1 MRPGIPGIL
10 LRILKITGITTGS
23 LILLLFL
30 LPYLFPGFVSSKIRQ
45 WARHSIRTELT
56 FSSARLS
63 FFRHFP
69 ALTLTLYDVRLKGS
83 APFQDQELIDAREIS
98 LGVDLSSIFSEVDI
112 DKIFLTD
119 AYINVQT
126 DSTGH
131 ANYNIY
137 ISKKTNAP
145 AQPESS
151 DSAGASLKIQK
162 IIIENSKIVYNDRSL
177 PMLINARG
185 FNYQGSGD
193 LSKDVFD
200 LNTHMQVDTIDFYY
214 DKMAYFVSKK
224 LNADLITQIN
234 TNSLAFSFEKNNL
247 LINQLPVEFIGRLSF
262 LKEGYDM
269 DFKLRSTDSS
279 LHDMFSAL
287 PPDMVNW
294 LSKTEVKGSGD
305 VDASLTGK
313 YIASSNTMP
322 GLIFNMK
329 IRNGYISNNKAPV
342 PVSNLFLNFQS
353 RMPGLNPDSLQVDI
367 DSVFFN
373 LDKDYFSAILR
384 TKGLKAPWISARA
397 HSTLDLENLD
407 NAFGIAPV
415 DLKGRFDLQFQAE
428 GQYATRIVR
437 HETLRKTTTDTV
449 ISSIPRFTL
458 TSRLSNG
465 YFKYASQPEAIRD
478 VSFHLDASCAD
489 PDYRHTRVT
498 LDSLN
503 AKVLTSYI
511 KGFFHVGG
519 GAGPPAGGAPAARA
533 GSLSIDAG
541 LETIFHLADIK
552 KVYPLDSMDL
562 AGDLSVH
569 VRTKGNYL
577 PSKHEFP
584 ITQADLQ
591 LKDGS
596 IKTKYYPHPLQQI
609 QVSAKVTNTDGSIK
623 DLDVALTPI
632 SFLFEGQPFT
642 VRADLKDFTNLR
654 YNIMSRGTLDI
665 GKVSKVFGLKD
676 YNVSGLIETHLS
688 LRGRESDATSGHYDR
703 LFNEGTLRM
712 KELQVSSEL
721 FPMPFLIHTGL
732 FHFNQD
738 KMWFDAFN
746 ATYGKSRFTLNGW
759 LSDVIG
765 YMTKKGEPLH
775 GSFTLKSDYVLVDQL
790 MAFAGPATPVTA
802 ATSATPAN
810 PGTKLPLVS
819 STGPSTGL
827 SRAAGAP
834 TGVIIVPGDLAVGFH
849 ADIKKIEYNGL
860 DIDSFSGGVS
870 MDSGTVH
877 LDTTT
882 FVLAGAP
889 IEMNASYHSQSPKSA
904 TFDYHLQAKDFDV
917 HRAYTEVKLFHDMAS
932 SAAKAQGIISL
943 DYQLSGRL
951 DGNMH
956 PIYPSLKGKGTL
968 SLSKVKVKGMRMFG
982 EVSKQ
987 TNKDVNDPDLSKVEI
1002 KSTIDNNI
1010 ITIQRTRMKVS
1021 VFKLRIEG
1029 QTSFDGRL
1037 NLHVRVGLPP
1047 FGILGIPVTV
1057 IGTEDK
1063 PEVKI
1068 RRGKS
1073 GDILTETDD
1082 TEAEA
1087 NQATKPPPQ

>member
-1 MRPGIPGIL
+1 MKRGLRRIL
-10 LRILKITGITTGS
+10 FRILKITGISIGS
-23 LILLLFL
+23 ILLLLFL

-119 AYINVQT
+119 AYINVQA

-137 ISKKTNAP
+137 VSKKTNAP
-145 AQPESS
+145 AQPA
-151 DSAGASLKIQK
+151 DSAGASLKIQQ
-162 IIIENSKIVYNDRSL
+162 IIIENSRVVYNDQSL

-200 LNTHMQVDTIDFYY
+200 LNTHMQVDSIDFYY

-262 LKEGYDM
+262 LKDGYDM

-322 GLIFNMK
+322 DLIFNMK

-353 RMPGLNPDSLQVDI
+353 RMPGLNPDSLQVNI

-373 LDKDYFSAILR
+373 LDKDYFSAIIHS
-384 TKGLKAPWISARA
+384 KGLKAPYISAKVRSA
-397 HSTLDLENLD
+397 LDLEKFD

-415 DLKGRFDLQFQAE
+415 DLKGSLTLQLQAE
-428 GQYATRIVR
+428 GQYATRVIKKT
-437 HETLRKTTTDTV
+437 TLRKTIPDTV
-449 ISSIPRFTL
+449 VSSIPHFTL
-458 TSRLSNG
+458 TSSLHNG
-465 YFKYASQPEAIRD
+465 YFKYASEPEAVRNI
-478 VSFHLDASCAD
+478 SFDLNAGCAD
-489 PDYRHTRVT
+489 NDYKNTHLTIDNINV
-498 LDSLN
+498 N
-503 AKVLTSYI
+503 VLSSYI
-511 KGFFHVGG
+511 KGFFRIGRTDG
-519 GAGPPAGGAPAARA
+519 GAAAEAGIPATPSHSAPASSIGRALARP
-533 GSLSIDAG
+533 LPIDAG
-541 LETIFHLADIK
+541 LETIFHLSDIK

-584 ITQADLQ
+584 LTQADLQ
-591 LKDGS
+591 LKDGRV
-596 IKTKYYPHPLQQI
+596 KTKYYPDPLENI
-609 QVSAKVTNTDGSIK
+609 QVSARVTNTDGSMK
-623 DLDVALTPI
+623 DIDVALTPI

-642 VRADLKDFTNLR
+642 VQADLKNPSNLR
-654 YNIMSRGTLDI
+654 YNVVSRGTLDI
-665 GKVSKVFGLKD
+665 GKIGKVFGLKD
-676 YNVSGLIETHLS
+676 YDVTGLIETHLS
-688 LRGRESDATSGHYDR
+688 LRGQQSDATAGHYDR
-703 LFNEGTLRM
+703 LFNEGTLKM
-712 KELQVSSEL
+712 KELKVSSEL
-721 FPMPFLIHTGL
+721 FPMPFFIHTGV
-732 FHFNQD
+732 FHFDQD

-746 ATYGKSRFTLNGW
+746 ASYGKSRFTLNGW

-775 GSFTLKSDYVLVDQL
+775 GNFDLKSDYVLVDQL
-790 MAFAGPATPVTA
+790 MAFADTGKATASAVSTA
-802 ATSATPAN
+802 
-810 PGTKLPLVS
+810 
-819 STGPSTGL
+819 
-827 SRAAGAP
+827 RAGAS

-870 MDSGTVH
+870 IDSGTVR

-882 FVLAGAP
+882 FVLVGAP
-889 IEMNASYHSQSPKSA
+889 IEMNASYHSQSPQSA
-904 TFDYHLQAKDFDV
+904 SFDYHLQAKDFDV

-968 SLSKVKVKGMRMFG
+968 SLSKVKIKGMRMFG

-987 TNKDVNDPDLSKVEI
+987 TNKDVNDPDLSKVDI
-1002 KSTIDNNI
+1002 KSTIANNI

-1021 VFKLRIEG
+1021 AFKLRIEG

-1047 FGILGIPVTV
+1047 FGIIGIPVTV

-1063 PEVKI
+1063 PEVKV

-1073 GDILTETDD
+1073 GDALEETDS
-1082 TEAEA
+1082 EEGA
-1087 NQATKPPPQ
+1087 NQ

>member
-1 MRPGIPGIL
+1 MRPGLRRPL
-10 LRILKITGITTGS
+10 LRILKITGITVGS

-119 AYINVQT
+119 AYINVQA
-126 DSTGH
+126 DSMGH

-145 AQPESS
+145 AQPA
-151 DSAGASLKIQK
+151 DSAGASLKIQQ
-162 IIIENSKIVYNDRSL
+162 IIIENSRVVYNDRSL

-200 LNTHMQVDTIDFYY
+200 LNTHMQVDSIDFYY

-262 LKEGYDM
+262 LKDGYDM

-294 LSKTEVKGSGD
+294 LSKTDVKGSGD

-322 GLIFNMK
+322 DLIFNMK

-353 RMPGLNPDSLQVDI
+353 RMPGLNPDSLQVNI

-384 TKGLKAPWISARA
+384 TKGLKAPYISAKVRSA
-397 HSTLDLENLD
+397 LDLEKFD
-407 NAFGIAPV
+407 NAFGIAPI
-415 DLKGRFDLQFQAE
+415 DLKGSFNLQLQAE
-428 GQYATRIVR
+428 GQYATRVIKKT
-437 HETLRKTTTDTV
+437 TLRKTILDTV
-449 ISSIPRFTL
+449 VSSIPHFTL
-458 TSRLSNG
+458 TSSLHNG
-465 YFKYASQPEAIRD
+465 YFKYASEPEAVRNI
-478 VSFHLDASCAD
+478 SFNLDASCAD
-489 PDYRHTRVT
+489 PDYRHTRLI

-519 GAGPPAGGAPAARA
+519 PATSPSAAET
-533 GSLSIDAG
+533 GFSIDAG
-541 LETIFHLADIK
+541 LETVFHLADLK

-569 VRTKGNYL
+569 VRTKGTYQ
-577 PSKHEFP
+577 PAKHQFP
-584 ITQADLQ
+584 VTQADLQ
-591 LKDGS
+591 LTNGS
-596 IKTKYYPHPLQQI
+596 IKTKYYPDPLQQI

-623 DLDVALTPI
+623 DLDVALTPV
-632 SFLFEGQPFT
+632 SFRFEGQPFT

-654 YNIMSRGTLDI
+654 YNIMSRGPLDI
-665 GKVSKVFGLKD
+665 GKVSKVFGLKNYD
-676 YNVSGLIETHLS
+676 VSGLIETNLS
-688 LRGRESDATSGHYDR
+688 LRGRESDATTGHYDR

-732 FHFNQD
+732 FHFDQD

-775 GSFTLKSDYVLVDQL
+775 GNFTLKSDYVLVDQL
-790 MAFAGPATPVTA
+790 MAFAGPT
-802 ATSATPAN
+802 TSASAA
-810 PGTKLPLVS
+810 
-819 STGPSTGL
+819 
-827 SRAAGAP
+827 AAGSHSN

-889 IEMNASYHSQSPKSA
+889 IEMNASYHSQSPQSA
-904 TFDYHLQAKDFDV
+904 SFDYHLQAKDFDV

-932 SAAKAQGIISL
+932 SAAKARGIISL

-956 PIYPSLKGKGTL
+956 PIYPSLKGKGIL

-1021 VFKLRIEG
+1021 AFKLRIEG

-1047 FGILGIPVTV
+1047 FGIIGIPVTV

-1068 RRGKS
+1068 RRGRS

-1087 NQATKPPPQ
+1087 NPATKSPPQ

>member
-1 MRPGIPGIL
+1 MKPGMPRIL
-10 LRILKITGITTGS
+10 FRILKITGISIGS
-23 LILLLFL
+23 IILLLFL

-119 AYINVQT
+119 AYINVQA

-137 ISKKTNAP
+137 VSKKTNAP
-145 AQPESS
+145 AQPA
-151 DSAGASLKIQK
+151 DSADASLKIQQ
-162 IIIENSKIVYNDRSL
+162 IIIENSRIVYNDQSL

-200 LNTHMQVDTIDFYY
+200 LNTHMQVDSIDFYY

-262 LKEGYDM
+262 LKDGYDM

-322 GLIFNMK
+322 DLNFNMK

-342 PVSNLFLNFQS
+342 PVSHLFLNFQS
-353 RMPGLNPDSLQVDI
+353 RMSGLNPDSLQINI

-373 LDKDYFSAILR
+373 LDKDYFSAVINS
-384 TKGLKAPWISARA
+384 KGLKAPYISAKVRSA
-397 HSTLDLENLD
+397 LDLEKFD
-407 NAFGIAPV
+407 NAFGIAPI
-415 DLKGRFDLQFQAE
+415 DLKGSFNLQLQAE
-428 GQYATRIVR
+428 GQYATRVIKKT
-437 HETLRKTTTDTV
+437 TLRKTILDTV
-449 ISSIPRFTL
+449 VSSIPHFTL
-458 TSRLSNG
+458 TSSLHNG
-465 YFKYASQPEAIRD
+465 YFKYASKPEAVRNI
-478 VSFHLDASCAD
+478 SFDLDAGCAD
-489 PDYRHTRVT
+489 NDYKNTHLTIDNINV
-498 LDSLN
+498 N
-503 AKVLTSYI
+503 VLSSYI
-511 KGFFHVGG
+511 KGFFRLGN
-519 GAGPPAGGAPAARA
+519 A

-541 LETIFHLADIK
+541 LETIFHLSDIK

-569 VRTKGNYL
+569 VRTRGNYL

-591 LKDGS
+591 LKNGS
-596 IKTKYYPHPLQQI
+596 VKTKYYPDPLENI
-609 QVSAKVTNTDGSIK
+609 QVSARVTNTDGSMK
-623 DLDVALTPI
+623 DIDVALTPV

-642 VRADLKDFTNLR
+642 VRADLKNPSNLR

-665 GKVSKVFGLKD
+665 GKIARVFGLKD
-676 YNVSGLIETHLS
+676 YQVTGLIETHLS
-688 LRGRESDATSGHYDR
+688 LRGQESDATAGHYDR

-712 KELQVSSEL
+712 KELQVSAEL
-721 FPMPFLIHTGL
+721 FPLPFRIHTGL
-732 FHFNQD
+732 FRFDQD

-746 ATYGKSRFTLNGW
+746 ASYGKSRFTLNGW

-775 GSFTLKSDYVLVDQL
+775 GNFDLKSDYVLVDQL
-790 MAFAGPATPVTA
+790 MAFAGPATPASA
-802 ATSATPAN
+802 APSARP
-810 PGTKLPLVS
+810 
-819 STGPSTGL
+819 
-827 SRAAGAP
+827 AAGAP
-834 TGVIIVPGDLAVGFH
+834 TGVIIVPADLAVGFH

-870 MDSGTVH
+870 IDSGTVH

-882 FVLAGAP
+882 FVLVGAP
-889 IEMNASYHSQSPKSA
+889 IEMNASYHSQSPQSA
-904 TFDYHLQAKDFDV
+904 SFDYHLQAKDFDV

-1002 KSTIDNNI
+1002 KSTIANNI

-1021 VFKLRIEG
+1021 AFKLRIEG

-1047 FGILGIPVTV
+1047 FGIIGIPVTV

-1063 PEVKI
+1063 PEVKV

-1073 GDILTETDD
+1073 GDALEETDSE
-1082 TEAEA
+1082 EAA
-1087 NQATKPPPQ
+1087 NQ

>member
-1 MRPGIPGIL
+1 MKPGMPRIL
-10 LRILKITGITTGS
+10 FRILKITGISIGS
-23 LILLLFL
+23 IILLLFL

-119 AYINVQT
+119 AYINVQA

-137 ISKKTNAP
+137 VSKKTNAP
-145 AQPESS
+145 AQPA
-151 DSAGASLKIQK
+151 DSAGASLKIQQ
-162 IIIENSKIVYNDRSL
+162 IIIENSRIVYNDQSL

-200 LNTHMQVDTIDFYY
+200 LNTHMQVDSIDFYY

-262 LKEGYDM
+262 LKDGYDM

-322 GLIFNMK
+322 DLNFNMK

-342 PVSNLFLNFQS
+342 PVSHLFLNFQS
-353 RMPGLNPDSLQVDI
+353 RMSGLNPDSLQINI

-373 LDKDYFSAILR
+373 LDKDYFSAVINS
-384 TKGLKAPWISARA
+384 KGLKAPYISAKVRSA
-397 HSTLDLENLD
+397 LDLEKFD
-407 NAFGIAPV
+407 NAFGIAPI
-415 DLKGRFDLQFQAE
+415 DLKGSFNLQLQAE
-428 GQYATRIVR
+428 GQYATRVIKKT
-437 HETLRKTTTDTV
+437 TLRKTILDTV
-449 ISSIPRFTL
+449 VSSIPHFTL
-458 TSRLSNG
+458 TSSLHNG
-465 YFKYASQPEAIRD
+465 YFKYASKPEAVRNI
-478 VSFHLDASCAD
+478 SFDLDAGCAD
-489 PDYRHTRVT
+489 NDYKNTHLTIDNINV
-498 LDSLN
+498 N
-503 AKVLTSYI
+503 VLSSYI
-511 KGFFHVGG
+511 KGFFRLGN
-519 GAGPPAGGAPAARA
+519 A

-541 LETIFHLADIK
+541 LETIFHLSDIK

-569 VRTKGNYL
+569 VRTRGNYL

-591 LKDGS
+591 LKNGS
-596 IKTKYYPHPLQQI
+596 VKTKYYPDPLENI
-609 QVSAKVTNTDGSIK
+609 QVSARVTNTDGSMK
-623 DLDVALTPI
+623 DIDVALTPV

-642 VRADLKDFTNLR
+642 VRADLKNPSNLR

-665 GKVSKVFGLKD
+665 GKIARVFGLKD
-676 YNVSGLIETHLS
+676 YQVTGLIETHLS
-688 LRGRESDATSGHYDR
+688 LRGQESDATAGHYDR

-712 KELQVSSEL
+712 KELQVSAEL
-721 FPMPFLIHTGL
+721 FPLPFRIHTGL
-732 FHFNQD
+732 FRFDQD

-746 ATYGKSRFTLNGW
+746 ASYGKSRFTLNGW

-775 GSFTLKSDYVLVDQL
+775 GNFDLKSDYVLVDQL
-790 MAFAGPATPVTA
+790 MAFAGPATP
-802 ATSATPAN
+802 TSAA
-810 PGTKLPLVS
+810 
-819 STGPSTGL
+819 PSA
-827 SRAAGAP
+827 RPAAGAP
-834 TGVIIVPGDLAVGFH
+834 TGVIIVPADLAVGFH

-870 MDSGTVH
+870 IDSGTVH

-882 FVLAGAP
+882 FVLVGAP
-889 IEMNASYHSQSPKSA
+889 IEMNASYHSQGPQSA
-904 TFDYHLQAKDFDV
+904 SFDYHLQAKDFDV

-1002 KSTIDNNI
+1002 KSTIANNI

-1021 VFKLRIEG
+1021 AFKLRIEG

-1047 FGILGIPVTV
+1047 FGIIGIPVTV

-1063 PEVKI
+1063 PEVKV

-1073 GDILTETDD
+1073 GDALEETDSE
-1082 TEAEA
+1082 EAA
-1087 NQATKPPPQ
+1087 NQ

>member
-1 MRPGIPGIL
+1 MKPGMPRIL
-10 LRILKITGITTGS
+10 FRILKITGISIGS
-23 LILLLFL
+23 IILLLFL

-119 AYINVQT
+119 AYINVQA

-137 ISKKTNAP
+137 VSKKTNAP
-145 AQPESS
+145 AQPA
-151 DSAGASLKIQK
+151 DSAGASLKIQQ
-162 IIIENSKIVYNDRSL
+162 IIIENSRIVYNDQSL

-200 LNTHMQVDTIDFYY
+200 LNTHMQVDSIDFYY

-262 LKEGYDM
+262 LKDGYDM

-322 GLIFNMK
+322 DLNFNMK

-342 PVSNLFLNFQS
+342 PVSHLFLNFQS
-353 RMPGLNPDSLQVDI
+353 RMSGLNPDSLQINI

-373 LDKDYFSAILR
+373 LDKDYFSAVINS
-384 TKGLKAPWISARA
+384 KGLKAPYISAKVRSA
-397 HSTLDLENLD
+397 LDLEKFD
-407 NAFGIAPV
+407 NAFGIAPI
-415 DLKGRFDLQFQAE
+415 DLKGSFNLQLQAE
-428 GQYATRIVR
+428 GQYATRVIKKT
-437 HETLRKTTTDTV
+437 TLRKTILDTV
-449 ISSIPRFTL
+449 VSSIPHFTL
-458 TSRLSNG
+458 TSSLHNG
-465 YFKYASQPEAIRD
+465 YFKYASKPEAVRNI
-478 VSFHLDASCAD
+478 SFDLDAGCAD
-489 PDYRHTRVT
+489 NDYKNTHLTIDNINV
-498 LDSLN
+498 N
-503 AKVLTSYI
+503 VLSSYI
-511 KGFFHVGG
+511 KGFFRLGN
-519 GAGPPAGGAPAARA
+519 A

-541 LETIFHLADIK
+541 LETIFHLSDIK

-569 VRTKGNYL
+569 VRTRGNYL

-591 LKDGS
+591 LKNGS
-596 IKTKYYPHPLQQI
+596 VKTKYYPDPLENI
-609 QVSAKVTNTDGSIK
+609 QVSARVTNTDGSMK
-623 DLDVALTPI
+623 DIDVALTPV

-642 VRADLKDFTNLR
+642 VRADLKNPSNLR

-665 GKVSKVFGLKD
+665 GKIARVFGLKD
-676 YNVSGLIETHLS
+676 YQVTGLIETHLS
-688 LRGRESDATSGHYDR
+688 LRGQESDATAGHYDR

-712 KELQVSSEL
+712 KELQVSAEL
-721 FPMPFLIHTGL
+721 FPLPFRIHTGL
-732 FHFNQD
+732 FRFDQD

-746 ATYGKSRFTLNGW
+746 ASYGKSRFTLNGW

-775 GSFTLKSDYVLVDQL
+775 GNFDLKSDYVLVDQL
-790 MAFAGPATPVTA
+790 MAFAGPATP
-802 ATSATPAN
+802 TSAA
-810 PGTKLPLVS
+810 
-819 STGPSTGL
+819 PSA
-827 SRAAGAP
+827 RPAAGAP
-834 TGVIIVPGDLAVGFH
+834 TGVIIVPADLAVGFH

-870 MDSGTVH
+870 IDSGTVH

-882 FVLAGAP
+882 FVLVGAP
-889 IEMNASYHSQSPKSA
+889 IEMNASYHSQSPQSA
-904 TFDYHLQAKDFDV
+904 SFDYHLQAKDFDV

-968 SLSKVKVKGMRMFG
+968 SLSKVKVKGLRMFG

-1002 KSTIDNNI
+1002 KSTIANNI

-1021 VFKLRIEG
+1021 AFKLRIEG
-1029 QTSFDGRL
+1029 QTSFDDRL

-1047 FGILGIPVTV
+1047 FGIIGIPVTV

-1063 PEVKI
+1063 PEVKV

-1073 GDILTETDD
+1073 GDALEETDSE
-1082 TEAEA
+1082 EAA
-1087 NQATKPPPQ
+1087 NQ

>member
-1 MRPGIPGIL
+1 MKQGLRRIL
-10 LRILKITGITTGS
+10 FRILKITGISIGS
-23 LILLLFL
+23 IILLLFL

-83 APFQDQELIDAREIS
+83 APFQDQELIDAHEIS

-119 AYINVQT
+119 AYINVQA

-151 DSAGASLKIQK
+151 DSAGASLKIQQ

-200 LNTHMQVDTIDFYY
+200 LNTHMQVDSIDFYY

-224 LNADLITQIN
+224 LNADLVTRIN

-262 LKEGYDM
+262 LKDGYDM

-287 PPDMVNW
+287 PPDMVDW

-322 GLIFNMK
+322 DLIFNMK

-342 PVSNLFLNFQS
+342 PVSHLFLNFQS

-384 TKGLKAPWISARA
+384 TKGLKAPYLSAKVRSA
-397 HSTLDLENLD
+397 LDLEKFD
-407 NAFGIAPV
+407 NAFGIAPI
-415 DLKGRFDLQFQAE
+415 DLKGSFNLQLQAE
-428 GQYATRIVR
+428 GQYATRVIKKT
-437 HETLRKTTTDTV
+437 TLRKTILDTV
-449 ISSIPRFTL
+449 VSSIPHFTL
-458 TSRLSNG
+458 TSSLHNG
-465 YFKYASQPEAIRD
+465 YFKYASEPEAVRNI
-478 VSFHLDASCAD
+478 SFDLDAGCVSS
-489 PDYRHTRVT
+489 DYKNTHLTI
-498 LDSLN
+498 DSLN
-503 AKVLTSYI
+503 ANVLSSYI

-519 GAGPPAGGAPAARA
+519 ATAAAAHHRAPSPAAA
-533 GSLSIDAG
+533 GTGFSIDAG
-541 LETIFHLADIK
+541 LETVIHLADLK

-569 VRTKGNYL
+569 VRTKGTYQ
-577 PSKHEFP
+577 PAKHQFP
-584 ITQADLQ
+584 VTQADLQ
-591 LKDGS
+591 LTNGS
-596 IKTKYYPHPLQQI
+596 IKTKYYPDPLENI
-609 QVSAKVTNTDGSIK
+609 QVSARVTNTDGSIK

-676 YNVSGLIETHLS
+676 YGVTGLIETRLS
-688 LRGRESDATSGHYDR
+688 LRGQESDATTGHYDR

-732 FHFNQD
+732 FHFDQD

-775 GSFTLKSDYVLVDQL
+775 GNFTLKSDYVLVDQL
-790 MAFAGPATPVTA
+790 MAFAGSSSTAAGTA
-802 ATSATPAN
+802 ATPA
-810 PGTKLPLVS
+810 S
-819 STGPSTGL
+819 SN
-827 SRAAGAP
+827 AASP
-834 TGVIIVPGDLAVGFH
+834 TGVIIIPGDLAVGFH

-877 LDTTT
+877 LDTTI
-882 FVLAGAP
+882 FVLVGAP
-889 IEMNASYHSQSPKSA
+889 VEMNASYHSQSPQSA
-904 TFDYHLQAKDFDV
+904 SFDYHLQAKDFDV

-1047 FGILGIPVTV
+1047 FGIIGIPVTV

-1073 GDILTETDD
+1073 GDVLEETDSG
-1082 TEAEA
+1082 EAA
-1087 NQATKPPPQ
+1087 NQ

>member
-1 MRPGIPGIL
+1 MKPGLRRIL
-10 LRILKITGITTGS
+10 FRILKITGISIGS
-23 LILLLFL
+23 IILLLFL
-30 LPYLFPGFVSSKIRQ
+30 LPYLFPGFVSTKIRQ

-83 APFQDQELIDAREIS
+83 APFQDEELIDAREIS

-119 AYINVQT
+119 AYINVQA
-126 DSTGH
+126 DSAGH
-131 ANYNIY
+131 PNYNIY
-137 ISKKTNAP
+137 ISKKTKTNTP
-145 AQPESS
+145 AQPA

-162 IIIENSKIVYNDRSL
+162 IIIENSRVVYNDRSI

-200 LNTHMQVDTIDFYY
+200 LNTHMQIDTIDFNY

-224 LNADLITQIN
+224 LDADLITRIN
-234 TNSLAFSFEKNNL
+234 TNALAFSFEKNNL
-247 LINQLPVEFIGRLSF
+247 LINDLPVEFVGRLAF
-262 LKEGYDM
+262 MKDGYDM

-287 PPDMVNW
+287 PPEMVQW

-322 GLIFNMK
+322 DLIFNMK

-353 RMPGLNPDSLQVDI
+353 SMPGLNPDSLQVDI

-384 TKGLKAPWISARA
+384 TKGLKAPWITAKAS
-397 HSTLDLENLD
+397 SSLNLENLD

-437 HETLRKTTTDTV
+437 HQTLRKTTTDTV

-458 TSRLSNG
+458 TSRLTNG
-465 YFKYASQPEAIRD
+465 YFKYASEPEAIRD
-478 VSFHLDASCAD
+478 IGFDLDASCTDAD
-489 PDYRHTRVT
+489 YHHTRLT

-511 KGFFHVGG
+511 KGFFHVGQPG
-519 GAGPPAGGAPAARA
+519 GAATIPATAA
-533 GSLSIDAG
+533 GFPIDAG
-541 LETIFHLADIK
+541 LETVFHLADIK

-569 VRTKGNYL
+569 VRTKGNYQ
-577 PSKHEFP
+577 PAKHQFP
-584 ITQADLQ
+584 VTQADLQ
-591 LKDGS
+591 LANGS
-596 IKTKYYPHPLQQI
+596 IKTKYYPDPLQQI
-609 QVSAKVTNTDGSIK
+609 RVSAKVTNTDGSIK

-632 SFLFEGQPFT
+632 SFLFEGHPFI
-642 VRADLKDFTNLR
+642 VRADLKDFTDLR
-654 YNIMSRGTLDI
+654 YNIISRGTLDV
-665 GKVSKVFGLKD
+665 GKISKVFGLKD
-676 YNVSGLIETHLS
+676 YDVTGLIETNLS
-688 LRGRESDATSGHYDR
+688 LRGRESDATTGHYDR
-703 LFNEGTLRM
+703 LFNEGTMKM
-712 KELQVSSEL
+712 KELKVSSEL

-746 ATYGKSRFTLNGW
+746 ATYGKSRFTLDGW

-775 GSFTLKSDYVLVDQL
+775 GNFNLKSDYVQVDQL
-790 MAFAGPATPVTA
+790 MAFAGPTTPGSA
-802 ATSATPAN
+802 ATPAS
-810 PGTKLPLVS
+810 PGTHP
-819 STGPSTGL
+819 T
-827 SRAAGAP
+827 
-834 TGVIIVPGDLAVGFH
+834 TGVIIIPGDLAVGFH
-849 ADIKKIEYNGL
+849 ADIKKIEYSGL
-860 DIDSFSGGVS
+860 EIDSFKGGVS

-882 FVLAGAP
+882 FVLVGAP
-889 IEMNASYHSQSPKSA
+889 IEMNASYQSQSPQRA
-904 TFDYHLQAKDFDV
+904 TFNYHLQAKDFDV
-917 HRAYTEVKLFHDMAS
+917 HRAYSEIKLFRDLAS

-1047 FGILGIPVTV
+1047 FGIIGIPVTV

-1068 RRGKS
+1068 RRSKS
-1073 GDILTETDD
+1073 GDALEETDSG
-1082 TEAEA
+1082 EAA
-1087 NQATKPPPQ
+1087 NQ

>member
-1 MRPGIPGIL
+1 MKPGMPRIL
-10 LRILKITGITTGS
+10 FRILKITGISIGS
-23 LILLLFL
+23 IILLLFL

-119 AYINVQT
+119 AYINVQA

-137 ISKKTNAP
+137 VSKKTNAP
-145 AQPESS
+145 AQPA
-151 DSAGASLKIQK
+151 DSAGASLKIQQ
-162 IIIENSKIVYNDRSL
+162 IIIENSRIVYNDQSL

-200 LNTHMQVDTIDFYY
+200 LNTHMQVDSIDFYY

-262 LKEGYDM
+262 LKDGYDM

-313 YIASSNTMP
+313 YIASTNTMP
-322 GLIFNMK
+322 DLNFNMK

-342 PVSNLFLNFQS
+342 PVSHLFLNFQS
-353 RMPGLNPDSLQVDI
+353 RMSGLNPDSLQINI

-373 LDKDYFSAILR
+373 LDKDYFSAVINS
-384 TKGLKAPWISARA
+384 KGLKAPYISAKVRSA
-397 HSTLDLENLD
+397 LDLEKFD
-407 NAFGIAPV
+407 NAFGIAPI
-415 DLKGRFDLQFQAE
+415 DLKGSFNLQLQAE
-428 GQYATRIVR
+428 GQYATRVIKKT
-437 HETLRKTTTDTV
+437 TLRKTILDTV
-449 ISSIPRFTL
+449 VSSIPHFTL
-458 TSRLSNG
+458 TSSLHNG
-465 YFKYASQPEAIRD
+465 YFKYASKPEAVRNI
-478 VSFHLDASCAD
+478 SFDLDAGCAD
-489 PDYRHTRVT
+489 NDYKNTHLTIDNINV
-498 LDSLN
+498 N
-503 AKVLTSYI
+503 VLSSYI
-511 KGFFHVGG
+511 KGFFRLGN
-519 GAGPPAGGAPAARA
+519 A

-541 LETIFHLADIK
+541 LETIFHLSDIK

-569 VRTKGNYL
+569 VRTRGNYL

-591 LKDGS
+591 LKNGS
-596 IKTKYYPHPLQQI
+596 VKTKYYPDPLENI
-609 QVSAKVTNTDGSIK
+609 QVSARVTNTDGSMK
-623 DLDVALTPI
+623 DIDVALTPV

-642 VRADLKDFTNLR
+642 VRADLKNPSNLR

-665 GKVSKVFGLKD
+665 GKIARVFGLKD
-676 YNVSGLIETHLS
+676 YQVTGLIETHLS
-688 LRGRESDATSGHYDR
+688 LRGQESDATAGHYDR

-712 KELQVSSEL
+712 KELQVSAEL
-721 FPMPFLIHTGL
+721 FPLPFRIHTGL
-732 FHFNQD
+732 FRFDQD

-746 ATYGKSRFTLNGW
+746 ASYGKSRFTLNGW

-775 GSFTLKSDYVLVDQL
+775 GNFDLKSDYVLVDQL
-790 MAFAGPATPVTA
+790 MAFAGPATPASA
-802 ATSATPAN
+802 APSARP
-810 PGTKLPLVS
+810 
-819 STGPSTGL
+819 
-827 SRAAGAP
+827 AAGAP
-834 TGVIIVPGDLAVGFH
+834 TGVIIVPADLAVGFH

-870 MDSGTVH
+870 IDSGTVH

-882 FVLAGAP
+882 FVLVGAP
-889 IEMNASYHSQSPKSA
+889 IEMNASYHSQSPQSA
-904 TFDYHLQAKDFDV
+904 SFDYHLQAKDFDV

-1002 KSTIDNNI
+1002 KSTIANNI

-1021 VFKLRIEG
+1021 AFKLRIEG

-1047 FGILGIPVTV
+1047 FGIIGIPVTV

-1063 PEVKI
+1063 PEVKV

-1073 GDILTETDD
+1073 GDALEETDSE
-1082 TEAEA
+1082 EAA
-1087 NQATKPPPQ
+1087 NQ

>member
-1 MRPGIPGIL
+1 MKPGMPRIL
-10 LRILKITGITTGS
+10 FRILKITGISIGS
-23 LILLLFL
+23 IILLLFL

-119 AYINVQT
+119 AYINVQA

-137 ISKKTNAP
+137 VSKKTNAP
-145 AQPESS
+145 AQPA
-151 DSAGASLKIQK
+151 DSAGASLKIQQ
-162 IIIENSKIVYNDRSL
+162 IIIENSRIVYNDQSL

-200 LNTHMQVDTIDFYY
+200 LNTHMQVDSIDFYY

-262 LKEGYDM
+262 LKDGYDM

-322 GLIFNMK
+322 DLNFNMK

-342 PVSNLFLNFQS
+342 PVSHLFLNFQS
-353 RMPGLNPDSLQVDI
+353 RMSGLNPDSLQINI

-373 LDKDYFSAILR
+373 LDKDYFSAVINS
-384 TKGLKAPWISARA
+384 KGLKAPYISAKVRSA
-397 HSTLDLENLD
+397 LDLEKFD
-407 NAFGIAPV
+407 NAFGIAPI
-415 DLKGRFDLQFQAE
+415 DLKGSFNLQLQAE
-428 GQYATRIVR
+428 GQYATRVIKKT
-437 HETLRKTTTDTV
+437 TLRKTILDTV
-449 ISSIPRFTL
+449 VSSIPHFTL
-458 TSRLSNG
+458 TSSLHNG
-465 YFKYASQPEAIRD
+465 YFKYASKPEAVRNI
-478 VSFHLDASCAD
+478 SFDLDAGCAD
-489 PDYRHTRVT
+489 NDYKNTHLTIDNINV
-498 LDSLN
+498 N
-503 AKVLTSYI
+503 VLSSYI
-511 KGFFHVGG
+511 KGFFRLGN
-519 GAGPPAGGAPAARA
+519 A

-541 LETIFHLADIK
+541 LETIFHLSDIK

-569 VRTKGNYL
+569 VRTRGNYL

-591 LKDGS
+591 LKNGS
-596 IKTKYYPHPLQQI
+596 VKTKYYPDPLENI
-609 QVSAKVTNTDGSIK
+609 QVSARVTNTDGSMK
-623 DLDVALTPI
+623 DIDVALTPV

-665 GKVSKVFGLKD
+665 GKIARVFGLKD
-676 YNVSGLIETHLS
+676 YQVTGLIETHLS
-688 LRGRESDATSGHYDR
+688 LRGQESDATAGHYDR

-712 KELQVSSEL
+712 KELQVSAEL
-721 FPMPFLIHTGL
+721 FPLPFRIHTGL
-732 FHFNQD
+732 FRFDQD

-746 ATYGKSRFTLNGW
+746 ASYGKSRFTLNGW

-775 GSFTLKSDYVLVDQL
+775 GNFDLKSDYVLVDQL
-790 MAFAGPATPVTA
+790 MAFAGPATPASA
-802 ATSATPAN
+802 APSARP
-810 PGTKLPLVS
+810 
-819 STGPSTGL
+819 
-827 SRAAGAP
+827 AAGAP
-834 TGVIIVPGDLAVGFH
+834 TGVIIVPADLAVGFH

-860 DIDSFSGGVS
+860 DIDSFSGVVS
-870 MDSGTVH
+870 IDSGTVH

-882 FVLAGAP
+882 FVLVGAP
-889 IEMNASYHSQSPKSA
+889 IEMNASYHSQSPQSA
-904 TFDYHLQAKDFDV
+904 SFDYHLQAKDFDV

-1002 KSTIDNNI
+1002 KSTIANNI

-1021 VFKLRIEG
+1021 AFKLRIEG

-1047 FGILGIPVTV
+1047 FGIIGIPVTV

-1063 PEVKI
+1063 PEVKV

-1073 GDILTETDD
+1073 GDALEETDSE
-1082 TEAEA
+1082 EAA
-1087 NQATKPPPQ
+1087 NQ

>member
-1 MRPGIPGIL
+1 MKPGMPRIL
-10 LRILKITGITTGS
+10 FRILKITGISIGS
-23 LILLLFL
+23 IILLLFL

-98 LGVDLSSIFSEVDI
+98 LGLDLSSIFSEVDI

-119 AYINVQT
+119 AYINVQA
-126 DSTGH
+126 DSMGH

-137 ISKKTNAP
+137 VSKKSNAP
-145 AQPESS
+145 AQPA
-151 DSAGASLKIQK
+151 DSAGASLKIRQ
-162 IIIENSKIVYNDRSL
+162 IIIENSRIVYNDQSL

-200 LNTHMQVDTIDFYY
+200 LNTHMQVDSIDFYY
-214 DKMAYFVSKK
+214 DKMAYFVSKR

-262 LKEGYDM
+262 LKDGYDM

-287 PPDMVNW
+287 PPGMVNW
-294 LSKTEVKGSGD
+294 LSKTDVKGSGD

-322 GLIFNMK
+322 DLIFNMK

-353 RMPGLNPDSLQVDI
+353 RMPGLNPDSLQVNI

-373 LDKDYFSAILR
+373 LDKDYFSAIINS
-384 TKGLKAPWISARA
+384 KGLKAPYISAKVRSA
-397 HSTLDLENLD
+397 LDLEKFD

-415 DLKGRFDLQFQAE
+415 DLKGSLNLQLQAE
-428 GQYATRIVR
+428 GQYATRVIKR
-437 HETLRKTTTDTV
+437 TTLRKTILDTV
-449 ISSIPRFTL
+449 VSSIPHFTL
-458 TSRLSNG
+458 TSSLHNG
-465 YFKYASQPEAIRD
+465 YFKYASEPEAVRNI
-478 VSFHLDASCAD
+478 SFDIDAGCAD
-489 PDYRHTRVT
+489 NDYKNTHLTIDNISV
-498 LDSLN
+498 N
-503 AKVLTSYI
+503 VLSSYI
-511 KGFFHVGG
+511 KGFFRLGNAGIPVGPEHNA
-519 GAGPPAGGAPAARA
+519 GASDIGR
-533 GSLSIDAG
+533 SLERPLPIDAG
-541 LETIFHLADIK
+541 LETVFHLSDIK

-562 AGDLSVH
+562 AGDLSMH

-584 ITQADLQ
+584 VTQADLQ

-596 IKTKYYPHPLQQI
+596 VKTKYYPDALQQI

-623 DLDVALTPI
+623 DLDIALTPV

-642 VRADLKDFTNLR
+642 VRADLKNFSNLR

-665 GKVSKVFGLKD
+665 GKIARVFGLKD
-676 YNVSGLIETHLS
+676 YQVTGLIETHLS
-688 LRGRESDATSGHYDR
+688 LRGQESDATAGYYDR

-721 FPMPFLIHTGL
+721 FPLPFRIHTGL
-732 FHFNQD
+732 FRFDQD

-746 ATYGKSRFTLNGW
+746 ASYGKSSFTLNGW

-775 GSFTLKSDYVLVDQL
+775 GNFDLKSDYVLVDQL
-790 MAFAGPATPVTA
+790 MAFADSGKSSAASASSGHPA
-802 ATSATPAN
+802 SAT
-810 PGTKLPLVS
+810 
-819 STGPSTGL
+819 
-827 SRAAGAP
+827 P
-834 TGVIIVPGDLAVGFH
+834 TGVIIVPANLAVGFH

-870 MDSGTVH
+870 IDSGTVH

-882 FVLAGAP
+882 FVLVGAP
-889 IEMNASYHSQSPKSA
+889 VEMNASYHSLSPQSAS
-904 TFDYHLQAKDFDV
+904 FDYHMQAKDFDV
-917 HRAYTEVKLFHDMAS
+917 HRAYTEVKLFRDMAG

-956 PIYPSLKGKGTL
+956 PVYPSLKGGAPYRI
-968 SLSKVKVKGMRMFG
+968 SKVKGKRPA
-982 EVSKQ
+982 
-987 TNKDVNDPDLSKVEI
+987 DVWRS
-1002 KSTIDNNI
+1002 
-1010 ITIQRTRMKVS
+1010 Q
-1021 VFKLRIEG
+1021 
-1029 QTSFDGRL
+1029 
-1037 NLHVRVGLPP
+1037 
-1047 FGILGIPVTV
+1047 
-1057 IGTEDK
+1057 
-1063 PEVKI
+1063 
-1068 RRGKS
+1068 
-1073 GDILTETDD
+1073 
-1082 TEAEA
+1082 
-1087 NQATKPPPQ
+1087 QADE

>member
-1 MRPGIPGIL
+1 MKPGMPRIL
-10 LRILKITGITTGS
+10 FRILKITGISIGS
-23 LILLLFL
+23 IILLLFL

-119 AYINVQT
+119 AYINVQA

-137 ISKKTNAP
+137 VSKKTNAP
-145 AQPESS
+145 AQPA
-151 DSAGASLKIQK
+151 DSAGASLKIQQ
-162 IIIENSKIVYNDRSL
+162 IIIENSRIVYNDQSL

-200 LNTHMQVDTIDFYY
+200 LNTHMQVDSIDFYY

-262 LKEGYDM
+262 LKDGYDM

-322 GLIFNMK
+322 DLNFNMK

-342 PVSNLFLNFQS
+342 PVSHLFLNFQS
-353 RMPGLNPDSLQVDI
+353 RMSGLNPDSLQINI

-373 LDKDYFSAILR
+373 LDKDYFSAVINS
-384 TKGLKAPWISARA
+384 KGLKAPYISAKVRSA
-397 HSTLDLENLD
+397 LDLEKFD
-407 NAFGIAPV
+407 NAFGIAPI
-415 DLKGRFDLQFQAE
+415 DLKGSFNLQLQAE
-428 GQYATRIVR
+428 GQYATRVIKKT
-437 HETLRKTTTDTV
+437 TLRKTILDTV
-449 ISSIPRFTL
+449 VSSIPHFTL
-458 TSRLSNG
+458 TSSLHNG
-465 YFKYASQPEAIRD
+465 YFKYASKPEAVRNI
-478 VSFHLDASCAD
+478 SFDLDAGCAD
-489 PDYRHTRVT
+489 NDYKNTHLTIDNINV
-498 LDSLN
+498 N
-503 AKVLTSYI
+503 VLSSYI
-511 KGFFHVGG
+511 KGFFRLGN
-519 GAGPPAGGAPAARA
+519 A

-541 LETIFHLADIK
+541 LETIFHLSDIK

-569 VRTKGNYL
+569 VRTRGNYL

-591 LKDGS
+591 LKNGS
-596 IKTKYYPHPLQQI
+596 VKTKYYPDPLENI
-609 QVSAKVTNTDGSIK
+609 QVSARVTNTDGSMK
-623 DLDVALTPI
+623 DIDVALTPV

-642 VRADLKDFTNLR
+642 VRADLKNPSNLR

-665 GKVSKVFGLKD
+665 GKIARVFGLKD
-676 YNVSGLIETHLS
+676 YQVTGLIETHLS
-688 LRGRESDATSGHYDR
+688 LRGQESDATAGHYDR

-712 KELQVSSEL
+712 KELQVSAEL
-721 FPMPFLIHTGL
+721 FPLPFRIHTGL
-732 FHFNQD
+732 FRFDQD

-746 ATYGKSRFTLNGW
+746 ASYGKSRFTLNGW

-775 GSFTLKSDYVLVDQL
+775 GNFDLKSDYVLVDQL
-790 MAFAGPATPVTA
+790 MAFAGPATP
-802 ATSATPAN
+802 TSAA
-810 PGTKLPLVS
+810 
-819 STGPSTGL
+819 PSA
-827 SRAAGAP
+827 RPAAGAP
-834 TGVIIVPGDLAVGFH
+834 TGVIIVPADLAVGFH

-870 MDSGTVH
+870 IDSGTVH

-882 FVLAGAP
+882 FVLVGAP
-889 IEMNASYHSQSPKSA
+889 IEMNASYHSQSPQSA
-904 TFDYHLQAKDFDV
+904 SFDYHLQAKDFDV

-1002 KSTIDNNI
+1002 KSTIANNI

-1021 VFKLRIEG
+1021 AFKLRIEG

-1047 FGILGIPVTV
+1047 FGIIGIPVTV

-1063 PEVKI
+1063 PEVKV

-1073 GDILTETDD
+1073 GDALEETDSE
-1082 TEAEA
+1082 EAA
-1087 NQATKPPPQ
+1087 NQ

>member
-1 MRPGIPGIL
+1 MKPGLRRIL
-10 LRILKITGITTGS
+10 FRILKITGIGIGS
-23 LILLLFL
+23 IILLLFL

-45 WARHSIRTELT
+45 WARHSIRTELA

-83 APFQDQELIDAREIS
+83 VPFQDQELIDAREIS

-119 AYINVQT
+119 AYINVQA
-126 DSTGH
+126 DSMGH

-200 LNTHMQVDTIDFYY
+200 LNTHMQVDSIDFYY

-224 LNADLITQIN
+224 LNADLVTQIN

-262 LKEGYDM
+262 LKDGYDM

-294 LSKTEVKGSGD
+294 LSKTDVKGSGD

-322 GLIFNMK
+322 DLVFNMK
-329 IRNGYISNNKAPV
+329 IRNGYISNDKAPV

-353 RMPGLNPDSLQVDI
+353 RMPGLNPDSLQVNI

-428 GQYATRIVR
+428 GQYATRVVQ
-437 HETLRKTTTDTV
+437 HKTLRKTTTDTV

-458 TSRLSNG
+458 TSRLTNG
-465 YFKYASQPEAIRD
+465 YFKYASQPEAIRNI
-478 VSFHLDASCAD
+478 SFNLDASCAD
-489 PDYRHTRVT
+489 PDYRHTRLT

-511 KGFFHVGG
+511 KGFFRVGRP
-519 GAGPPAGGAPAARA
+519 AVAPAGFP
-533 GSLSIDAG
+533 IDAG
-541 LETIFHLADIK
+541 LETTFHLADLK

-569 VRTKGNYL
+569 VRTKGTYQ
-577 PSKHEFP
+577 PAKHQFP
-584 ITQADLQ
+584 VTQADLQ
-591 LKDGS
+591 LTNGS
-596 IKTKYYPHPLQQI
+596 IKTKYYPDPLENI

-654 YNIMSRGTLDI
+654 YNIMSRGTIDI

-676 YNVSGLIETHLS
+676 YDVSGLIETNLS
-688 LRGRESDATSGHYDR
+688 LRGRESDATTGHYDR
-703 LFNEGTLRM
+703 LFNEGTMKM

-721 FPMPFLIHTGL
+721 FPMPFLIHTGR
-732 FHFNQD
+732 FHFDQD

-746 ATYGKSRFTLNGW
+746 AAYGKSRFTLNGW

-775 GSFTLKSDYVLVDQL
+775 GNFTLKSDYVLVDQL
-790 MAFAGPATPVTA
+790 MAFAGPT
-802 ATSATPAN
+802 TSASAAPAAH
-810 PGTKLPLVS
+810 P
-819 STGPSTGL
+819 
-827 SRAAGAP
+827 AASP
-834 TGVIIVPGDLAVGFH
+834 TGVIIIPGDLAVGFH

-882 FVLAGAP
+882 FILVGAP
-889 IEMNASYHSQSPKSA
+889 VEMNASYHSQSPQSA
-904 TFDYHLQAKDFDV
+904 SFDYHLQAKDFDV

-1021 VFKLRIEG
+1021 AFKLRIEG

-1047 FGILGIPVTV
+1047 FGIIGIPVTV

-1068 RRGKS
+1068 RRGRS

-1087 NQATKPPPQ
+1087 NPATKSPPQ